1 MWSLLTLFALLA
13 GGYVFGKSSLGKTH
27 AARASQF
34 LNRWVIRVAL
44 PALVFQKIHAL
55 PEFSLD
61 QPEIYLP
68 ATQPW
73 IQFALAVLILSI
85 LKRFLRMSLFVWAAL
100 VMTVG
105 LGNTSFVGL
114 PLLNALLGPE
124 SLATGIIQDQL
135 GTFLILSLLG
145 IPFAK
150 MISSRLEP
158 KRGSRWR
165 DTLSILSRP
174 IRFPGFIAL
183 VLAITL
189 SDWQLPA
196 WLGGVLGLL
205 ASSLSPAALLSVGMM
220 LRFSA
225 LKHPEVRNPLAVGL
239 LLKLILF
246 PALYFWL
253 YPQWAAAVG
262 GVSSLVLHT
271 VLLESAMASQ
281 ITGGLIAAEE
291 RLSPELARLMVGVS
305 IPLSLISVS
314 LWKWFLP

>member
-1 MWSLLTLFALLA
+1 MGSLLTLFGLLA
-13 GGYVFGKSSLGKTH
+13 GGYAFGRSSFGKTH
-27 AARASQF
+27 AARVSQF

-55 PEFSLD
+55 PDFSLN
-61 QPEIYLP
+61 QSETYFP
-68 ATQPW
+68 ASQPW
-73 IQFALAVLILSI
+73 IQFSLALIVLSI
-85 LKRFLRMSLFVWAAL
+85 LKRFLKMSLSVWAAL

-135 GTFLILSLLG
+135 GSFLILSVVG

-150 MISSRLEP
+150 MISSRLESRTGSGW
-158 KRGSRWR
+158 RGILGS
-165 DTLSILSRP
+165 LSRP
-174 IRFPGFIAL
+174 LRFPAFMAL
-183 VLAITL
+183 VLAVLL
-189 SDWQLPA
+189 SDWQFPNVF
-196 WLGGVLGLL
+196 GGVLGLL

-220 LRFSA
+220 LRFST
-225 LKHPEVRNPLAVGL
+225 LKRPEVRHPLAVGL
-239 LLKLILF
+239 VLKLILF
-246 PALYFWL
+246 PAFFFWA

-262 GVSSLVLHT
+262 GVPALVLHT

-291 RLSPELARLMVGVS
+291 GLSPDLARLMVGVS
-305 IPLSLISVS
+305 IPLSLVSVS
-314 LWKWFLP
+314 VWKLFLP

>member
-1 MWSLLTLFALLA
+1 MWSLLTLFAILA
-13 GGYVFGKSSLGKTH
+13 GGYAFGKSSFGKTH

-61 QPEIYLP
+61 QPEIYIP

-73 IQFALAVLILSI
+73 IQFALALLILSI
-85 LKRFLRMSLFVWAAL
+85 LKRFLRMSLSVWSAL

-135 GTFLILSLLG
+135 GTFLILSLFG

-150 MISSRLEP
+150 MISSRLES
-158 KRGSRWR
+158 KRGSSWR
-165 DTLSILSRP
+165 DILSILSRP
-174 IRFPGFIAL
+174 IRFPAFIAL
-183 VLAITL
+183 VLAIAL
-189 SDWQLPA
+189 SDWKFPA
-196 WLGGVLGLL
+196 WLGGILGLL
-205 ASSLSPAALLSVGMM
+205 SSSLSPAALLSVGMM

-225 LKHPEVRNPLAVGL
+225 LKQPEVRNPLAVGL

-253 YPQWAAAVG
+253 YPQWSAAVG
-262 GVSSLVLHT
+262 GVSVLVLHT
-271 VLLESAMASQ
+271 VLLESAMPSQ

-305 IPLSLISVS
+305 IPLSFISVS

>member
-1 MWSLLTLFALLA
+1 MGSLLTLFGLLA
-13 GGYVFGKSSLGKTH
+13 GGYAFGRSSFGKTH
-27 AARASQF
+27 AARVSQF

-55 PEFSLD
+55 PDFSLN
-61 QPEIYLP
+61 QSEIYFP
-68 ATQPW
+68 ASQPW
-73 IQFALAVLILSI
+73 IQFSLALIVLSI
-85 LKRFLRMSLFVWAAL
+85 LKRFLKMSLSVWAAL

-135 GTFLILSLLG
+135 GSFLILSVVG

-150 MISSRLEP
+150 MISSRLESRTGSGW
-158 KRGSRWR
+158 RGILGS
-165 DTLSILSRP
+165 LSRP
-174 IRFPGFIAL
+174 LRFPAFIAL
-183 VLAITL
+183 VLAVLL
-189 SDWQLPA
+189 SDWQFPNVF
-196 WLGGVLGLL
+196 GGVLGLL

-220 LRFSA
+220 LRFST
-225 LKHPEVRNPLAVGL
+225 LKRPEVRHPLAVGL
-239 LLKLILF
+239 VLKLILF
-246 PALYFWL
+246 PALFFWV

-262 GVSSLVLHT
+262 GVPALVLHT

-291 RLSPELARLMVGVS
+291 GLSPDLARLMVGVS
-305 IPLSLISVS
+305 IPLSLVSVS
-314 LWKWFLP
+314 VWKLFLP